1 MLKFIEVFDV
11 IEVDP
16 TSGKTVWTGV
26 TGTRAALQRDGFMIA
41 PKASAYCPTDWLDER
56 GYLDVELAR
65 RHPRPWSIW

>member
-41 PKASAYCPTDWLDER
+41 PKASAYCQTDWLDER